1 MSPVASTRWCPTPE
15 QLMILEEMYRS
26 GIRTPNAVQIQQ
38 ITAHLA
44 FYGRIEGKNVFY
56 WFQNHKARDRQKLR
70 KKLAKQL
77 HQQQHQLQLQL
88 QQIKPKPIP
97 IMSQPIN
104 NIVDHHHPYHH
115 HHHNH
120 YHHRPYDQMSFPC
133 CSQPSTICLSHQ
145 GNGGG
150 EAQSKVVNEYCC
162 NKSGDEEMLMQKPI
176 TGPNSLYGRDWMM
189 MMDMGP
195 RPSYPSS
202 SSSIPCCSMTM
213 SSPKIPLKTLELFPI
228 SSINS
233 KQDSTKL

>member
-1 MSPVASTRWCPTPE
+1 MCGDIIISKQTHTKHHLCLNGEMSPVASTRWCPTPE

-97 IMSQPIN
+97 MMSQPIN
-104 NIVDHHHPYHH
+104 NIIDHHNPYHH
-115 HHHNH
+115 HHH
-120 YHHRPYDQMSFPC
+120 HRPYDHMSIAC
-133 CSQPSTICLSHQ
+133 CSQPSPICLSHQ
-145 GNGGG
+145 
-150 EAQSKVVNEYCC
+150 V
-162 NKSGDEEMLMQKPI
+162 
-176 TGPNSLYGRDWMM
+176 
-189 MMDMGP
+189 
-195 RPSYPSS
+195 
-202 SSSIPCCSMTM
+202 CSMPNRLLCFVFRLNVLHM
-213 SSPKIPLKTLELFPI
+213 
-228 SSINS
+228 
-233 KQDSTKL
+233 KLHSM

>member
-88 QQIKPKPIP
+88 QQIKPKPISP
-97 IMSQPIN
+97 MIMSQPDN
-104 NIVDHHHPYHH
+104 NSNIIDHHNPYH
-115 HHHNH
+115 
-120 YHHRPYDQMSFPC
+120 HHRPYDHMSFTC
-133 CSQPSTICLSHQ
+133 CSHASPMCLPHP
-145 GNGGG
+145 GNGG
-150 EAQSKVVNEYCC
+150 EAQNKVMNEYYCT
-162 NKSGDEEMLMQKPI
+162 KSGAEEMLMHKPI
-176 TGPNSLYGRDWMM
+176 TGPNSSYGRDWMM

-202 SSSIPCCSMTM
+202 SSTSTSPIPCCNMMM
-213 SSPKIPLKTLELFPI
+213 SSAKIPLKTLELFPI

-233 KQDSTKL
+233 KQDSTKI